1 VANPHNYI
9 DDVALVAGTPAVVD
23 GVVDVHLRYYDR
35 KLDATVVIVGPWASS
50 VLWVLFMT
58 CDACVTCYCIKSFML
73 CI

>member
-35 KLDATVVIVGPWASS
+35 KLDATVVIAGQ
-50 VLWVLFMT
+50 
-58 CDACVTCYCIKSFML
+58 
-73 CI
+73 